1 MGHKTI
7 LLLTV
12 SRSALLSAIPAYAPQ
27 GWYGAIDAGFHSIG
41 DVYDHP

>member
-1 MGHKTI
+1 MGRKTI
-7 LLLTV
+7 LFSTV
-12 SRSALLSAIPAYAPQ
+12 SRSALLSAIPTYTPQ